1 MTFGVLNWLEAPG
14 ELGDNVGGVVSVEV
28 GSVITGP
35 DGLTEPPGGIVVL
48 FSPVVG
54 VGVRPLSV
62 IVVAAPSTGGTEIG
76 TPALEHAV
84 ITTLETEDWSC
95 SLHDCST
102 QGLTSETSAD
112 WRQWQAK
119 SVREGQPSLDM
130 ALRKHCREQEGKSG
144 RSWAKIMLA
153 LRSSVAAT

>member
-84 ITTLETEDWSC
+84 ITTLET
-95 SLHDCST
+95 
-102 QGLTSETSAD
+102 
-112 WRQWQAK
+112 
-119 SVREGQPSLDM
+119 
-130 ALRKHCREQEGKSG
+130 ALS
-144 RSWAKIMLA
+144 
-153 LRSSVAAT
+153 